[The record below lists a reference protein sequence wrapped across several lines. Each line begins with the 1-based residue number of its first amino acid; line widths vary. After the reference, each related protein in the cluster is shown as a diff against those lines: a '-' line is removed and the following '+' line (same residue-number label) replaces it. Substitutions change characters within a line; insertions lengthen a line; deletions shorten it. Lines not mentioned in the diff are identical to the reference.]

1 MTLLACSKPPFL
13 LQSPPQTT
21 AKAAWSKKSSYK
33 YRPFTIFRAAY
44 KFLSLNRK
52 AFFFLFF
59 FLRAVWNM
67 WEELSEHFVQR
78 AEMTALLHKGAKNI
92 SAGFTLSNMWRP
104 VGSLMPSL
112 CLDFMWPNLPAVNK
126 SFDSFLGRF
135 FSHNE
140 SKKWVNDLLHV
151 NKHGLIQ
158 ETAEKS

>member
-1 MTLLACSKPPFL
+1 MTLLACSKPPFQ

-21 AKAAWSKKSSYK
+21 AKAAWRKKSSYK
-33 YRPFTIFRAAY
+33 YRPFTVFRAAY

-52 AFFFLFF
+52 AFFFPFF
-59 FLRAVWNM
+59 SKSGLEYVGGVKWAFLTKSRNDSSVT
-67 WEELSEHFVQR
+67 QR
-78 AEMTALLHKGAKNI
+78 GQNV

-126 SFDSFLGRF
+126 SFDSFLGTF
-135 FSHNE
+135 FSHSE

>member
-1 MTLLACSKPPFL
+1 MTLLACSKPPFQ

-33 YRPFTIFRAAY
+33 YRPFTIFMAAY

-52 AFFFLFF
+52 AFFFFF
-59 FLRAVWNM
+59 SKSGLEYVGGVKWAFLTKSRNDGSVT
-67 WEELSEHFVQR
+67 QR
-78 AEMTALLHKGAKNI
+78 GQNI

-104 VGSLMPSL
+104 VGSLMLSL

-135 FSHNE
+135 FFPQRVQE
-140 SKKWVNDLLHV
+140 MSKWSF
-151 NKHGLIQ
+151 
-158 ETAEKS
+158 AC

>member
-1 MTLLACSKPPFL
+1 MTLLACSKPPFQ

-21 AKAAWSKKSSYK
+21 AKAAWRKKSSYK
-33 YRPFTIFRAAY
+33 YRPFTVFRAAY

-52 AFFFLFF
+52 AFFFSFFSFSF

-67 WEELSEHFVQR
+67 WEELSKHFLQR
-78 AEMTALLHKGAKNI
+78 AEMTALLHNV

-112 CLDFMWPNLPAVNK
+112 SLDFMWPNLPAVNK
-126 SFDSFLGRF
+126 SFDSFLGTF
-135 FSHNE
+135 FSHSE